1 MLWRRSILVVSAAI
15 VLAAWGFAARMYAV
29 DGGGGYSGGFGLL
42 VFAAGG
48 LTIGAAM
55 LIVRGWHR
63 RERLAP
69 LYAALVSVLASL
81 SILFMGAAINWRG

>member
-1 MLWRRSILVVSAAI
+1 MLWRRSILVLSAAI

-29 DGGGGYSGGFGLL
+29 DGGGEYSGDFGLL
-42 VFAAGG
+42 IFAAGA

-55 LIVRGWHR
+55 LVVRGWHR

-69 LYAALVSVLASL
+69 VYAAFVSVLASL
-81 SILFMGAAINWRG
+81 SILFLAAAINWRG